1 MATIINLTSIIG
13 KKKIL
18 LDAWAWCDKENKSTE
33 YMLQY
38 MTDISGLE
46 YDKVVEF
53 VIKEGEKRNTLVEN
67 KLYKKLN
74 KMGS

>member
-38 MTDISGLE
+38 MADVSGVD
-46 YDKVVEF
+46 YDEVVDF
-53 VIKEGEKRNTLVEN
+53 VIKEGEKRNMLEEN
-67 KLYKKLN
+67 KLYKKL
-74 KMGS
+74 KK